1 MGWKHPVIEVDGCEE
16 ASMGRYLAYLTVS
29 TGDRVEARADLAAQE
44 ATCRSHAERNESSLF
59 AVFMDE
65 GVGEQCGLEKRPALL
80 EAIGHLDRGDT
91 LLVPARYTSGGDP
104 IEEAVIESAVMRK
117 DAHIIPMA
125 SQKTKEQTPSKGL
138 KCRILDTWV
147 EYERL
152 AAGMMKEKAF
162 RAKQDRGEL
171 IERRKRLWRNSWN
184 SLLETVDRLD

>member
-1 MGWKHPVIEVDGCEE
+1 
-16 ASMGRYLAYLTVS
+16 MGRYLAYLTVS
-29 TGDRVEARADLAAQE
+29 NEDRGEARAELAAQE

-59 AVFMDE
+59 ALFIDE
-65 GVGEQCGLEKRPALL
+65 GVGERCGLEKRPALL

-104 IEEAVIESAVMRK
+104 IEDAFIESAVVRK
-117 DAHIIPMA
+117 DALIIPMA
-125 SQKTKEQTPSKGL
+125 GDETEKKMPPKGL
-138 KCRILDTWV
+138 KRRILDTCV

-152 AAGMMKEKAF
+152 AAGMKTEKAF

-184 SLLETVDRLD
+184 SLLETVERLD

>member
-1 MGWKHPVIEVDGCEE
+1 
-16 ASMGRYLAYLTVS
+16 MGRYLAYLTVS
-29 TGDRVEARADLAAQE
+29 TGDRAEALADLAAQE
-44 ATCRSHAERNESSLF
+44 ATCRLHAERNESSLF

-91 LLVPARYTSGGDP
+91 LLVPARYTGGGDP

-117 DAHIIPMA
+117 DALIIPMGDEETE
-125 SQKTKEQTPSKGL
+125 QKTPPKGL
-138 KCRILDTWV
+138 KCRILKTCV

-152 AAGMMKEKAF
+152 AAGMKTEKAF
-162 RAKQDRGEL
+162 RTKQDRLEL

-184 SLLETVDRLD
+184 SLLETVERLD